1 MSKVT
6 EKIDD
11 VYMLYLLSGKH
22 IAKTGRLTK
31 TTPQTIKKYITIKE
45 NLDFSLFNNLD
56 KKGKEKLTIGFAL
69 TLCQVLNHDL
79 QTRLYPSILS
89 FPNQQ
94 RLPQLNDTL
103 TCIIC
108 ADQKTNFEI
117 LPCCQNYLCEACLVT
132 TIATSINDVSFQPIK
147 CPFCSVTFSY
157 QYIQWF
163 LKGMNLSCDG
173 WRRTREYLQSRNFN
187 ERYMENLY
195 LKFHYF
201 VKVLKRLKEESLFP
215 RALRAESS
223 QRQEMYNQGK
233 LMNKELIYGPCFLCS
248 YPLPV
253 GKIHLQ
259 KEKFRRI
266 KMGSIQR
273 RCANDENQMLVVEPS
288 MFTCGPCRDE
298 DVIVKKCPHCGIKTL
313 KPDGCNYV
321 ICGDHRWCFI
331 CNERLE
337 VNHNGHNVH
346 YWMGSGSSAY
356 SDKCRKSENSPLP
369 KFILGKCDCYSC
381 RGKDSLCLTLDC
393 MERTPHEQC
402 DICDPWF

>member
-147 CPFCSVTFSY
+147 CPFCSVSFSY

-201 VKVLKRLKEESLFP
+201 VKVLKRLKEESIFP

-253 GKIHLQ
+253 GKIHRQ

-356 SDKCRKSENSPLP
+356 SDKCRKSEKSNLP
-369 KFILGKCDCYSC
+369 TFILEKCDCYSC